1 MGILNTTNKLLF
13 ILALIL
19 ITCQCRDAN
28 ERNIIDKRASEIHKL
43 GFKIYENLDTFTMN
57 GIGELNGASIKY
69 PYFAIKVDSPFVRI
83 QYLYSSSIVKY
94 TSFRMKKNYYIS
106 TKIFLEET
114 TDDFYKEVTIIYP
127 NVIIVYEYIIY
138 DNFEQ
143 LQRIKFKYKNKN
155 EKLYENMTDSY
166 YNIVDSVNEKNIL
179 TLFPTLVQIK
189 AITPDW

>member
-1 MGILNTTNKLLF
+1 M
-13 ILALIL
+13 
-19 ITCQCRDAN
+19 
-28 ERNIIDKRASEIHKL
+28 
-43 GFKIYENLDTFTMN
+43 
-57 GIGELNGASIKY
+57 
-69 PYFAIKVDSPFVRI
+69 
-83 QYLYSSSIVKY
+83 
-94 TSFRMKKNYYIS
+94 
-106 TKIFLEET
+106 EET